1 MLLTCCKPACLV
13 CTAYQHCHGYLQ
25 QQEKT
30 EEELP
35 HVQVQPGYVDHKT
48 LDSVDLLIM
57 WDGQYP
63 TPAQNALAAVP
74 YIDLSWRQYLTRATS
89 IKHNFVP
96 VLDVFLMVLLKSSFL
111 SAADVQAFGEA
122 IMQMWRYF
130 QIYDWERTW
139 ASPQVCLVC
148 ASVSTLVQCL

>member
-1 MLLTCCKPACLV
+1 
-13 CTAYQHCHGYLQ
+13 
-25 QQEKT
+25 
-30 EEELP
+30 
-35 HVQVQPGYVDHKT
+35 
-48 LDSVDLLIM
+48 VDLLIM

-74 YIDLSWRQYLTRATS
+74 YIDLSWRQYLTRAAS

-139 ASPQVCLVC
+139 ASPQVCLPPLPPQC
-148 ASVSTLVQCL
+148 ASVCMLVQCLLLVPHEVPAQGVHANLTMALTTADCCLS

>member
-1 MLLTCCKPACLV
+1 M
-13 CTAYQHCHGYLQ
+13 
-25 QQEKT
+25 
-30 EEELP
+30 
-35 HVQVQPGYVDHKT
+35 QVQPGYVDHKT

-139 ASPQVCLVC
+139 ASPQVCPC
-148 ASVSTLVQCL
+148 ASSICTLVQCLLCSTTCLHKEHANLMMALTTAECCLS

>member
-1 MLLTCCKPACLV
+1 
-13 CTAYQHCHGYLQ
+13 
-25 QQEKT
+25 
-30 EEELP
+30 
-35 HVQVQPGYVDHKT
+35 
-48 LDSVDLLIM
+48 M

-74 YIDLSWRQYLTRATS
+74 YIDLSWRQYITRATT
-89 IKHNFVP
+89 IKHKFVP

-111 SAADVQAFGEA
+111 SAADVQAFSEA

-139 ASPQVCLVC
+139 ASPQVTPCLAFSCIVHYI
-148 ASVSTLVQCL
+148 SYEIHHQVSRDFQ

>member
-1 MLLTCCKPACLV
+1 
-13 CTAYQHCHGYLQ
+13 
-25 QQEKT
+25 
-30 EEELP
+30 
-35 HVQVQPGYVDHKT
+35 
-48 LDSVDLLIM
+48 
-57 WDGQYP
+57 
-63 TPAQNALAAVP
+63 
-74 YIDLSWRQYLTRATS
+74 
-89 IKHNFVP
+89 